1 MATVAEL
8 QDQLQKSDGGLVLS
22 PQAGTPAAM
31 APAARL
37 AWLRQALSELDLES
51 SFLDD
56 ASALVARAS
65 AMRSSA
71 VMASQQASV
80 RRAEAVQRLAT
91 DQGATLAEAATQWQ
105 AQAVW
110 LDTQPPMS
118 RPIALQ
124 IADDAAKRVE
134 GEIHAQILGH
144 APRLWDL
151 AQRKAREI
159 VAEVAALPE
168 MPLQLWQVSAPAA
181 EFARWREH
189 RGTFGVLTAAYTDF
203 ELCHAIGGLVRDT
216 LGYGYARFPQGSTRA
231 ALWLKTAS
239 LPASPPRSGSG
250 TRSIRASSRACG
262 RLPTSRRAVLRTGAS
277 AAGLRISD
285 SQPASTFETS
295 MPGVTA

>member
-1 MATVAEL
+1 
-8 QDQLQKSDGGLVLS
+8 
-22 PQAGTPAAM
+22 M

-231 ALWLKTAS
+231 ALWLKNWRKELLDDGIFARQ
-239 LPASPPRSGSG
+239 PAALRLRYAIDKGFEPGLWAPSDVEESRPEDRSFG
-250 TRSIRASSRACG
+250 G
-262 RLPTSRRAVLRTGAS
+262 RLKNLGFATG
-277 AAGLRISD
+277 
-285 SQPASTFETS
+285 
-295 MPGVTA
+295 VNV